1 MNELTNKQIR
11 MACLFKAV
19 EVLGPNRFRFTA
31 AKEVAG
37 PFLAAAQQFYDFV
50 TADDEARFRAGVDI
64 AGPRPDKTTIQVE
77 PVLHDWTAAFHL
89 GYPVNGQDI
98 LCGMFSTKDKRQS
111 MWENAIILPGL
122 LTLNE
127 AKKYCPIG
135 YRLPTDEEWHWLI
148 VNTKFIFDKKSKEGV
163 FVFKDDCKLRLA
175 AAGWRDGHD
184 EPYRRGKA
192 GYYWLSD
199 IYARGCHMRFNE
211 NGPRICGPMVCPNT
225 STDAISV
232 LYLPIEVKPNQYSN
246 HYDNN
251 K

>member
-31 AKEVAG
+31 SKEVTE

-50 TADDEARFRAGVDI
+50 TADDEARLNLGVDI
-64 AGPRPDKTTIQVE
+64 AGPWPDKTAIQVE

-135 YRLPTDEEWHWLI
+135 YRLPSSEELDWLI
-148 VNTKFIFDKKSKEGV
+148 ANTAFSFDKKAKEGI
-163 FVFKDDCKLRLA
+163 FTFKGGYKLRLP
-175 AAGWRDGHD
+175 AAGWHGINGILNGQG
-184 EPYRRGKA
+184 ES
-192 GYYWLSD
+192 GYIWSSSASRVRSETEYHYMCFD
-199 IYARGCHMRFNE
+199 
-211 NGPRICGPMVCPNT
+211 NGAPAVLKGVP
-225 STDAISV
+225 TDAISA
-232 LYLPIEVKPNQYSN
+232 LYLPIEVKPN
-246 HYDNN
+246 
-251 K
+251 